1 MQSLP
6 TWATWAICLAAT
18 AGLAGCMDAAS
29 YKVRDANG
37 MPVPTWALRDR
48 GITVASLDCTDF
60 WRQRVVPYGPDT
72 LRAPIVLPDPRRP
85 GVVVVDPD
93 TRLRLL
99 VTYCPRVPLLQ
110 RTYPNPIIV
119 AVNPPRNPTNEFRT
133 HAPQTY
139 ANPSTPPA
147 PSLPPA
153 VASTHAGPIT
163 SFAR

>member
-1 MQSLP
+1 
-6 TWATWAICLAAT
+6 
-18 AGLAGCMDAAS
+18 
-29 YKVRDANG
+29 
-37 MPVPTWALRDR
+37 
-48 GITVASLDCTDF
+48 
-60 WRQRVVPYGPDT
+60 
-72 LRAPIVLPDPRRP
+72 
-85 GVVVVDPD
+85 
-93 TRLRLL
+93 
-99 VTYCPRVPLLQ
+99 VPLLQ